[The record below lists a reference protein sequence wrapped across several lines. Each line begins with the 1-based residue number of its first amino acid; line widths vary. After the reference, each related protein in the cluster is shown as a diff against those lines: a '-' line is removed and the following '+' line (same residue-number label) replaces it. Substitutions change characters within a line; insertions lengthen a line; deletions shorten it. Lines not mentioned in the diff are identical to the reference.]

1 MKQTVLVI
9 VLFLASVA
17 RAETLDSL
25 YLSVRGD
32 VKGNLKQVN
41 HLLAQLDAQGWADS
55 LYVFT
60 NKDRRERI
68 EATLALSMA
77 YSCYDRGL
85 YANAIELSKQVI
97 DLCDILGYKE
107 MKSDALAHLST
118 TLFRA
123 GKLDQAVAYTIQG
136 LHLDSTLNDMER
148 LSSSF
153 NNIAAFTLASGHYKD
168 AEKYI
173 LKAISIEESLND
185 PHKLSIRYGV
195 ASEVYNNL
203 KDYDKALDYIT
214 KAYELDRKEGNV
226 IGAARRQSQM
236 ADIYL
241 SQKEYVVAERLYTT
255 AITTLR
261 EAHEPSSLVIS
272 LKQLGKVY
280 SERGMWDKCLKVL
293 QECDSLLRATGNKYQ
308 LMQITKLQADAYKAK
323 ADWQS
328 AARCSDEA
336 LALREEIFDEQFEQM
351 SADYSTR
358 FQWMEQ
364 EKDTLAQRQG
374 SVGWFHQICGY
385 LVLILSLVTLAL
397 AMDFLR
403 RRRKEASPVAVD
415 QPQDEETVSLAQDA
429 AQSQAE
435 EPSTA
440 EEEGDETAP
449 NALENRLED
458 KLKNL
463 SPEDDDML
471 FRIHRI
477 ILENPAT
484 ADIETL
490 KTRLSISHDSLYA
503 FTMRTT
509 GLAPKYLI
517 QHYKMEYATKLLLTT
532 DRTINDIATACGY
545 YDNSYFGRLFARIY
559 GVTPGNYRK
568 SKGEIAEP

>member
-1 MKQTVLVI
+1 M
-9 VLFLASVA
+9 
-17 RAETLDSL
+17 
-25 YLSVRGD
+25 
-32 VKGNLKQVN
+32 GNLKQVN

-97 DLCDILGYKE
+97 DLCDILDYKE

-203 KDYDKALDYIT
+203 KDYAKALDYIT

-236 ADIYL
+236 ADVYL

-328 AARCSDEA
+328 AARCSEEA

-364 EKDTLAQRQG
+364 EKETLAQQQG
-374 SVGWFHQICGY
+374 SVGWFHRICSY
-385 LVLILSLVTLAL
+385 LVVLLGLVSLAL
-397 AMDFLR
+397 AVLFLR
-403 RRRKEASPVAVD
+403 RRRQEVRPAAIV
-415 QPQDEETVSLAQDA
+415 QPQDEEETANLTQDA
-429 AQSQAE
+429 AQPQAE
-435 EPSTA
+435 EDSTTA
-440 EEEGDETAP
+440 EEEGDEPEDNT
-449 NALENRLED
+449 LENRLED

-463 SPEDDDML
+463 SPEDDEML
-471 FRIHRI
+471 FRIRRI

-484 ADIETL
+484 DDIETL

-545 YDNSYFGRLFARIY
+545 YDNSYFGRLFSRTY
-559 GVTPGNYRK
+559 GVTPGAYRK
-568 SKGEIAEP
+568 NKGGTASEQ